1 MTRIIALSVALIAA
15 VAAVFVFGTT
25 YRQRTPQAQTAAQS
39 ETSAVAAAP
48 APAPDA
54 VKPAVSATQN
64 EAAAVTPAP
73 KVTAESGPAFD
84 VARINENGEAVI
96 AGSATPGATVELL
109 RDGQPHDSTVA
120 DASGQFVMTP
130 PPLPPGEHELTLRAK
145 APDGTIEQSN
155 RSVSVAIN
163 NPAPSSGPAPGTN
176 VATATKPE
184 QLPSSVRQAHATEP
198 ASRAAPVR
206 RHHPVASVVV
216 RAETDTNTNPL
227 RAATFAG
234 TGSPTTK
241 VVSPGDSLWLISRL
255 AYGDGMRYAEI
266 FKANRDRI
274 RNPDRI
280 YPGQTFVLPANAR

>member
-1 MTRIIALSVALIAA
+1 MTRIIALSLALIAA
-15 VAAVFVFGTT
+15 CAAVFVFGTT
-25 YRQRTPQAQTAAQS
+25 YRQRPPQEQTTAQS

-48 APAPDA
+48 ATAPDA
-54 VKPAVSATQN
+54 VKPVVSAAQN

-109 RDGQPHDSTVA
+109 RDGQPHDSAVA

-145 APDGTIEQSN
+145 APDGTVMQSKN
-155 RSVSVAIN
+155 SVSVAVN
-163 NPAPSSGPAPGTN
+163 NPAPGSGPAPSVN
-176 VATATKPE
+176 VATAAK
-184 QLPSSVRQAHATEP
+184 QLPASVRQAHATEP

-206 RHHPVASVVV
+206 RHHPVASVVA

-227 RAATFAG
+227 RAATIAG
-234 TGSPTTK
+234 MGSPMTK

-255 AYGDGMRYAEI
+255 AYGDGMRYALI